1 MHPSEEHFW
10 SLVSLRLAG
19 EAGPQQQAEI
29 AQLLREH
36 PEWSLRLELYTN
48 MYKGRQKQGQTDEN
62 NFSRHLQRLSNHLD
76 TPVLQY
82 DIPAPQPSS
91 TQPHLIPS
99 QPGSTQPHPT
109 PSQPGNAQPHATPSQ
124 PGNAQPHATP
134 SQPGAAKLHTI
145 PPQPDADA
153 PRPGADTPPRR
164 RIRIPLIGA
173 AAAIIAIAAALYL
186 IKPPARSDDH
196 GLNTVSTRAGS
207 RSKVQL
213 PDGTIVW
220 LNADSRITYKVNATE
235 REVELTGEAY
245 FDVAKDKAH
254 PFRVHTKAVDILVL
268 GTAFDV
274 RSYTNEHN
282 TEASLFQGSVE
293 VTLRNSPDKKIILHP
308 EEKITVNNNEAA
320 VTSIK
325 TKQVAE
331 PDFDQ
336 PLLTLGKIHR
346 QEKDST
352 ITETLWTKNQLYF
365 DNRTLEEV
373 GFQLERWFGVRVT
386 ISDDNLKQRHI
397 SGDFKELSIN
407 EVMEALQYTGVLHY
421 TIRKKEVIITP

>member
-19 EAGPQQQAEI
+19 EAGPEQQAEI

-82 DIPAPQPSS
+82 DIPAPQP
-91 TQPHLIPS
+91 
-99 QPGSTQPHPT
+99 GSTQPYAT
-109 PSQPGNAQPHATPSQ
+109 PSRPGNAQQ
-124 PGNAQPHATP
+124 HATP

-145 PPQPDADA
+145 PPQPDANT

-196 GLNTVSTRAGS
+196 GFNTVSTRAGS

-220 LNADSRITYKVNATE
+220 LNADSRIIYKVNATE
-235 REVELTGEAY
+235 REVELSGEAY

-386 ISDDNLKQRHI
+386 ITDDNLKQRHI